1 MKQLRRDVWEF
12 INRSKHKKCISSVLQ
27 SNENSIEFF
36 LSTQARRIIKLPQAK
51 LLHLLLLYYHKL
63 HLDHNS
69 GNT

>member
-12 INRSKHKKCISSVLQ
+12 INRSKNKKCISSVPQ
-27 SNENSIEFF
+27 SNKNSIEFF

-51 LLHLLLLYYHKL
+51 LLYLLLLYYHKL